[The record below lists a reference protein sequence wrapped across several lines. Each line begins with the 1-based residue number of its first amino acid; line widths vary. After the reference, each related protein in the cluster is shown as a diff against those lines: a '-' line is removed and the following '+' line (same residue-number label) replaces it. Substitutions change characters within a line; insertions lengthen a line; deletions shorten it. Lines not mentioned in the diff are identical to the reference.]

1 MHIVVCV
8 KDIPNPE
15 APAALFSIDRETL
28 RMVPVSGLSNVTSPF
43 DEQALELALREKD
56 RHADIRVT
64 AVCLGPK
71 SSLQA
76 VKRALAMGADDGLHI
91 HDPDTKAESSMV
103 AAHVLA
109 NAIRDLGSADMVITG
124 RQAADWDVGIVGCGI
139 AEILGWPV
147 VCVAGRTQVE
157 GRLVEVDRSLEDGN
171 ETVRSPLPCVVTAS
185 NEVGAPRKPS
195 LRETMKSAKK
205 QILVRKLEELWSVD
219 QLKAA
224 GLMLPRRV
232 GLSARSSSV
241 ECTYLADD
249 VKTAA
254 QEIFKLLRADV
265 LGRGG
270 SHA

>member
-1 MHIVVCV
+1 
-8 KDIPNPE
+8 
-15 APAALFSIDRETL
+15 
-28 RMVPVSGLSNVTSPF
+28 
-43 DEQALELALREKD
+43 
-56 RHADIRVT
+56 
-64 AVCLGPK
+64 
-71 SSLQA
+71 
-76 VKRALAMGADDGLHI
+76 
-91 HDPDTKAESSMV
+91 
-103 AAHVLA
+103 
-109 NAIRDLGSADMVITG
+109 MVITG

-205 QILVRKLEELWSVD
+205 QILVRELEELWSVD